1 MKTILSHYDV
11 EESSEVSWKD
21 YSTFA
26 VVDLSLPVPAHPKMK
41 AGEAGFH
48 YLEALLA
55 QTACEAAKDNK
66 ELDHTWRL
74 AV

>member
-1 MKTILSHYDV
+1 MKVILSHYDV
-11 EESSEVSWKD
+11 EESREVSWKD

-48 YLEALLA
+48 CLEALLP
-55 QTACEAAKDNK
+55 QTAAKDNK
-66 ELDHTWRL
+66 ELDHTRGL
-74 AV
+74 AS

>member
-11 EESSEVSWKD
+11 EESREVSWKD

-26 VVDLSLPVPAHPKMK
+26 VVDLSFPVPAHPKMK

-55 QTACEAAKDNK
+55 QTAAKDTK